1 MKKFQATIQFEMN
14 DEFMSLI
21 PAHRIYVNSL
31 IEKGVIDQYAV
42 SMESQQVW
50 ITFTGESKDE
60 IEDYLNKSPLNP
72 FWTYEIDELYLYDGQ
87 HYRLPHVQLN

>member
-1 MKKFQATIQFEMN
+1 MKKFQATIQFEMD

-21 PAHRIYVNSL
+21 PAHRTYINKL
-31 IEKGVIDQYAV
+31 IDKGIIDQYVV

-50 ITFTGESKDE
+50 ITFTGETKE
-60 IEDYLNKSPLNP
+60 QIESLLNESPIHK

-87 HYRLPHVQLN
+87 HYRFPHLQLN

>member
-14 DEFMSLI
+14 EEFMSLI
-21 PAHRIYVNSL
+21 PAHRTYINKL
-31 IEKGVIDQYAV
+31 IDKGVIDQYVV

-50 ITFTGESKDE
+50 ITFTGETKKQ
-60 IEDYLNKSPLNP
+60 IESYLAQSPIHK

-87 HYRLPHVQLN
+87 HYRFPQLQLN

>member
-1 MKKFQATIQFEMN
+1 MKKFQVTIHFEMD

-21 PAHRIYVNSL
+21 PEHRTFVNDL
-31 IEKGVIDQYAV
+31 IEKGIIDQYVV

-50 ITFTGESKDE
+50 ITFTGETKKE
-60 IEDYLNKSPLNP
+60 IETLLSGSPLHKY
-72 FWTYEIDELYLYDGQ
+72 WTYEIDELYLYDGQ

>member
-21 PAHRIYVNSL
+21 PAHRSYINSL
-31 IEKGVIDQYAV
+31 IEKGIIDQYAV

-50 ITFTGESKDE
+50 ITCTGENKQE
-60 IEDYLNKSPLNP
+60 IEEYLIQSPLHP
-72 FWTYEIDELYLYDGQ
+72 YWTYEIDELYVYDGQ